1 MSEPQKGVPDENDR
15 ASGKG
20 PPLPA
25 DPAGD
30 IPGLGARWSKAAAA
44 AWIVGNPTATAQHAS
59 RMTGIPLTTVRTW
72 MDRLRPV
79 ADAAGPVRYGAD
91 ARKAAAGTP
100 ADPDGGGGGPEQPP
114 PPDDHDAPD
123 GARPPRPDRRK
134 VNVGDRRDQLHTI
147 RDVWREVGRANTPP
161 RLFGRSGEIVRV
173 SADDSDARF
182 EVLDRQRTMGHLR
195 RLIRPI
201 IYKKPKTAEEIAFV
215 SDKKFKLIEVDVPM
229 PTWIADD
236 IVAAQESPFPPV
248 ESIVTAPV
256 LVPGGR
262 LVVLPGYD
270 APGRLWYGPP
280 PGFRLGPV
288 PTKPTDAEV
297 ADALTLIRGTWL
309 GEVQFEGDRDRAH
322 AMALLFGPFVRPMI
336 QGPTPLH
343 LVEASKP
350 GTGKSLLPELL
361 GTVFLGKPP
370 GGSPMPSREE
380 EINKQIGTDLR
391 EGHPIIFFDNVKG
404 KVRSASLEAALTLG
418 FYRGRILGVSEN
430 IHARICNTWVMSAN
444 NAVLGEEMNRRT
456 VRIRIDADQTRA
468 QKKVGYTI
476 RRIREWTV
484 EHRPELLLAV
494 LTLLTSWTAAGM
506 PDVDI
511 DERESFEA
519 WSRLMASL
527 LGHLGIEGLLAETDD
542 AEDGFEEGEA
552 EALCVAWFDRYG
564 LDEIR
569 SSDLVPVLMTGAH
582 LEQTIGER
590 QTERGYSTALG
601 MWLDTV
607 RDREFGA
614 FRVVRSG
621 QRSGHRRYRLARATG
636 SDS

>member
-1 MSEPQKGVPDENDR
+1 MSEPHKGVPDENDR
-15 ASGKG
+15 AGGKG

-30 IPGLGARWSKAAAA
+30 IPGLGARWSKADAE
-44 AWIVGNPTATAQHAS
+44 AWIVGNPTATAQQAS
-59 RMTGIPLTTVRTW
+59 RVTGIPLTTVRTW
-72 MDRLRPV
+72 MARLRPV
-79 ADAAGPVRYGAD
+79 ADASGTPPDGSGESE
-91 ARKAAAGTP
+91 AAAEAP
-100 ADPDGGGGGPEQPP
+100 PEPDGGGGGPEQPP
-114 PPDDHDAPD
+114 PPDDDDAPD
-123 GARPPRPDRRK
+123 GAGPPRPERRK

-147 RDVWREVGRANTPP
+147 QDVWREVGRANTPP

-182 EVLDRQRTMGHLR
+182 QVLDRQRTMGHLR

-215 SDKKFKLIEVDVPM
+215 ADKEFKLIEVDVPM

-280 PGFRLGPV
+280 PGFRLAPV
-288 PTKPTDAEV
+288 PTKPTDAQV
-297 ADALTLIRGTWL
+297 SDALTLIRRTWL
-309 GEVQFEGDRDRAH
+309 GEVQFEADRDRAH
-322 AMALLFGPFVRPMI
+322 AMSLLFGPFVRPMI

-380 EINKQIGTDLR
+380 EIHKQIGTDLR

-430 IHARICNTWVMSAN
+430 IHARIRNTWVMSAN

-456 VRIRIDADQTRA
+456 VRIRIDADKTRA

-506 PDVDI
+506 PDLEI

-542 AEDGFEEGEA
+542 ADDGFEVGEA
-552 EALCVAWFDRYG
+552 EAFCEAWFERYG

-569 SSDLVPVLMTGAH
+569 SSDLVTVLMGGAH

-614 FRVVRSG
+614 FRVVRSA
-621 QRSGHRRYRLARATG
+621 QRSGHRRYRLAKATG
-636 SDS
+636 SAS